1 MKIWKISHQG
11 EKRQRWLIH
20 TQGFNICHNNLDNS
34 NIILYRR
41 NAFFMSNTFF
51 FFFFTFCMCINVEY
65 DLTVSVAQF
74 GFLQTDFIWDIKSGS
89 EFNLTVFD
97 LQNNETH

>member
-1 MKIWKISHQG
+1 
-11 EKRQRWLIH
+11 
-20 TQGFNICHNNLDNS
+20 
-34 NIILYRR
+34 
-41 NAFFMSNTFF
+41 
-51 FFFFTFCMCINVEY
+51 MCINVEY

-74 GFLQTDFIWDIKSGS
+74 GFLQTDFIWDIKYGS